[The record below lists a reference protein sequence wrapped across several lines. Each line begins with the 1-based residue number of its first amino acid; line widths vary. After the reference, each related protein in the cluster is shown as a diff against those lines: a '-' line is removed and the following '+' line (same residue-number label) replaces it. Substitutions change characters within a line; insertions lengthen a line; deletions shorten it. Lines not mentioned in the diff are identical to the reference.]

1 MKSRTIT
8 SHDISRA
15 SRFAAIFLGL
25 IGATFIACAKDTSHY
40 VQDGLI
46 ACWDGVENAG
56 LGQHAASTETWTDT
70 IGNVSFAL
78 TNVVVH
84 EDRMFFSGTAF
95 GKLTATDT
103 AATFALAK
111 NGTVEVVYAS
121 TNGLG
126 SQLVVQSSS
135 ASTISIGLYSGDRLI
150 VSCASG
156 SPTFTY
162 TSGSKTNV
170 VAVRYSSGKAQ
181 NAFINGSAGKTGN
194 NNYWSRSD
202 TTTTL
207 GALSNLTGYF
217 KGAIYAIRL
226 YSRRLT
232 DAELAANYA
241 VDFHRFFQG
250 HPYGDDA
257 LTIDGSPETF
267 GSPTPPYGTMWGL
280 AGGETR
286 AVSAPAVWTNAAE
299 TVAATCVGWKLYD
312 DDGNVVSN
320 GAGNAFTYIHPD
332 PIAYRRLEWQWD
344 LEYKVTATA
353 GAGGTASPAVQWV
366 PEGGMA
372 TVTATPDAANL
383 FAMWTGDIPNGVKY
397 AAVATFP
404 VTAPREVL
412 ANFAASG
419 GGATWHWSGAGAN
432 ALASNPTNWME
443 ETVPTELANIV
454 FDENGEGKP
463 CSWNLDIPLQSWKQT
478 NYTSTVTFRTVY
490 NPNGF
495 TVLRVLGDVTL
506 ASGTWKHLANATT
519 YRQYRLYASVG
530 GNMVIGTNATIDV
543 TALGYSYQYRVGTGT
558 FVDQSACGATY
569 GGYAKWNSGTP
580 SANGNEPYGSIT
592 APEDPGSGARNGSK
606 YNNGGGVVR
615 LDVAGALALNGTIL
629 SNGNEDKYY
638 TGSGGSVYIRA
649 GTISGSGTI
658 SSNGRITMGAFPAG
672 SGGRIAII
680 LTAQGADFSAFDPV
694 RQCTA
699 ISITTGDGTYGG
711 APGTI
716 YAETPADV
724 PGRGWLIF
732 KDNGNNHS
740 SSYCNA
746 NPFKPGVASV
756 SATDYARITVTNNA
770 KIYLAA
776 GNTLDLRGLTFETP
790 GTSGVCIN
798 GGTLIPA
805 AGGNI
810 NYDVVSY
817 SGLGN
822 LDSPSVTFGTGAS
835 LAIATA
841 YATYTGDMTIG
852 AGVTATVGTS
862 LTVDGDLVLN
872 GTIRRP
878 DGPFNTDPKLL
889 DLHVTGDMS
898 IGAAGLV
905 DMSGRGFSIR
915 YCPPG
920 QTLAGSNGG
929 SHGGRGWDGTKVA
942 TAVQTI
948 LPYGSITDPV
958 TAGAGGGSY
967 GAGGGIVRLVVD
979 GDLVNDGAILGES
992 ASAKYYGPAGGSV
1005 NVRAG
1010 TLSGAGRISADCR
1023 KLTNAYGPGGGG
1035 RVAVRLTSTGADFT
1049 TFSGE
1054 ISTRGARVNDNA
1066 NQWVGGAGTVWL
1078 RTAAQGDDNGTLIVD
1093 NMKSGLTNWGDTPVG
1108 TSLVDGTSF
1117 GDVLVGRSARL
1128 NLADDATMYVSGVL
1142 SNGCQF
1148 VVGNGSTVVFTGEGE
1163 SRLYGNL
1170 IFSNLTCNA
1179 SGKTITV
1186 NDGATIT
1193 LKGLGAFEG
1202 AVGSPVTIRSATPGG
1217 QWTLNVTGTGSVV
1230 MNGVALRGCQST
1242 VEIIVM
1248 NGTDLGGN
1256 SANIIFNNV
1265 AAGELMTWTGAE
1277 DTSWATPGNWDRQR
1291 APIATDRILIPSS
1304 ASRMPVLAANTAAA
1318 TLTVAQGA
1326 SLDLAG
1332 RDLTVTGDV
1341 SIAGAF
1347 IASATEV
1354 FSVGGN
1360 LLLSDASTPAQST
1373 IRLSGTTAQ
1382 TVTSSG
1388 ATLHALEVS
1397 SPAVAFSGNLA
1408 CTSFSVGDGDSAF
1421 DLSFAQGMTLTAN
1434 AFSALGDDATTNGV
1448 LRCATNGGTWNL
1460 TVNQADVSGVAV
1472 KGSDASRGVTIVPSD
1487 CRDDGGNLNWLF
1499 VDDRTHWDGTSWSR
1513 GEPTASIDA
1522 VVDPGASLTVSS
1534 PLATRGFTVSSGA
1547 SVTVSSDFEAAG
1559 SVTLEGS
1566 STMTWNVPGTIGGN
1580 LVLLPGATLTH
1591 SANSTKETYKLNL
1604 SVGGSGYV
1612 AAGANITASGRG
1624 YKNGDYGPGANGA
1637 KGASYG
1643 GRGYAANSGNSR
1655 NCYGSALCPTNCGSG
1670 GSYNGADN
1678 KGGGAI
1684 RLVFDGPLVLD
1695 GGIDAN
1701 AGTGVHYTGSGGS
1714 VWLTAA
1720 SLSGTGK
1727 ISAIGGNGTG
1737 QNFGG
1742 GGRVALYLTSARSLD
1757 TFQGTVAIHG
1767 GVKTDTGNT
1776 QGSPGTYYLQTAADA
1791 DGDGV
1796 LTSYSLP
1803 ANTTIQASDH
1813 ATEIA
1818 PAVLAREGET
1828 RRARVTASAYSYLYL
1843 VQDTRV
1849 GDIHLHDSTARLYLK
1864 GHTLKVNTRR
1874 HAVSP
1879 NDASQII
1886 YGGGEIIWQQPG
1898 TIILLR

>member
-1 MKSRTIT
+1 MKYRTIT

-15 SRFAAIFLGL
+15 SRFAAIFLGVF
-25 IGATFIACAKDTSHY
+25 GATFIACAKDTSHY

-332 PIAYRRLEWQWD
+332 PIAYRRLEWQWEV
-344 LEYKVTATA
+344 EYKVTATA
-353 GAGGTASPAVQWV
+353 GLGGTAAPAVQWV
-366 PEGGMA
+366 PEGGTA
-372 TVTATPDAANL
+372 TVTATPDASNL
-383 FAMWTGDIPNGVKY
+383 FAKWTGDVPNEAKYDAVVTIPVP
-397 AAVATFP
+397 APCEIQATF
-404 VTAPREVL
+404 APP
-412 ANFAASG
+412 G

-432 ALASNPTNWME
+432 ALASNPTNWVE
-443 ETVPTELANIV
+443 ETVPTDLANIV
-454 FDENGEGKP
+454 FDEAGDGNP
-463 CSWNLDIPLQSWKQT
+463 CTWDLDIPLQSWKQT
-478 NYTSTVTFRTVY
+478 NYTGTVTFRTVY
-490 NPNGF
+490 NPDGF

-506 ASGTWKHLANATT
+506 ASGTWKHVANAAT

-530 GNMVIGTNATIDV
+530 GDMTISTNASIDV
-543 TALGYSYQYRVGTGT
+543 SACGYSQQYLVGTGT
-558 FVDQSACGATY
+558 FADSSGCGGIY
-569 GGYAKWNSGTP
+569 GGYARLNSGTP
-580 SANGNEPYGSIT
+580 HAKGIEPYGSIT
-592 APEDPGSGARNGSK
+592 APEDPGSGGRYNNT
-606 YNNGGGVVR
+606 YNNGGGAVR
-615 LDVAGALALNGTIL
+615 LDVAGALALDGAIL
-629 SNGNEDKYY
+629 SNGKVFSYY
-638 TGSGGSVYIRA
+638 TGSGGSVYLRT

-658 SSNGRITMGAFPAG
+658 SSNGRITMSDFAVG

-680 LTAQGADFSAFDPV
+680 LTSQGADFSAFDPA

-699 ISITTGDGTYGG
+699 TSTTTGGGTYAG

-732 KDNGNNHS
+732 KDNGNNHAS
-740 SSYCNA
+740 NFCNA
-746 NPFKPGVASV
+746 NPFKPGVDSV
-756 SATDYARITVTNNA
+756 SALDYSRITVTNNA

-776 GNTLDLRGLTFETP
+776 GNTLDLRGVIFDTP
-790 GTSGVCIN
+790 DKSGVCLN

-805 AGGNI
+805 AGGVI
-810 NYDVVSY
+810 NYDVIAA

-822 LDSPSVTFGTGAS
+822 VDSPSLTFETGSS
-835 LAIATA
+835 LAIVTA
-841 YATYTGDMTIG
+841 NATYTGDMTIG
-852 AGVTATVGTS
+852 NGVTATVATT

-872 GTIRRP
+872 GTIRRS
-878 DGPFNTDPKLL
+878 DGPFNTDPKML

-898 IGAAGLV
+898 IGATGLV
-905 DMSGRGFSIR
+905 DMSGKGFSVNF
-915 YCPPG
+915 CPPG
-920 QTLAGSNGG
+920 QTLPSGGGG
-929 SHGGRGWDGTKVA
+929 SHGGRGWVGTKVA
-942 TAVQTI
+942 TAVQSI
-948 LPYGSITDPV
+948 LAYGSITEPIS
-958 TAGAGGGSY
+958 AGSGGSGQGS

-979 GDLVNDGAILGES
+979 GNLVNDGALLGES
-992 ASAKYYGPAGGSV
+992 ASAKYGPAGGSV

-1010 TLSGAGRISADCR
+1010 TLAGTGRISADCH
-1023 KLTNAYGPGGGG
+1023 KLTAYAPGGGG
-1035 RVAVRLTSTGADFT
+1035 RVAVRLTSPGADFSAY
-1049 TFSGE
+1049 SGE
-1054 ISTRGARVNDNA
+1054 ISARGARLSDAA
-1066 NQWVGGAGTVWL
+1066 NQWVGGAGTVWT
-1078 RTAAQGDDNGTLIVD
+1078 RTASQGEEAGTLIVD
-1093 NMKSGLTNWGDTPVG
+1093 NMFAGLKYWADTTVG
-1108 TSLVDGTSF
+1108 SSLVEGSHF
-1117 GDVLVGRSARL
+1117 GDVLVRRSARL
-1128 NLADDATMYVSGVL
+1128 NLADGATMYVSGTL
-1142 SNGCQF
+1142 SNGCEF
-1148 VVGNGSTVVFTGEGE
+1148 VVGDGSTVAFTGAGE

-1170 IFSNLTCNA
+1170 VFSNLTCSA
-1179 SGKTITV
+1179 AGKILTV
-1186 NDGATIT
+1186 EDGATIT

-1202 AVGSPVTIRSATPGG
+1202 TAGSPVTLRSATAGTP
-1217 QWTLNVTGTGSVV
+1217 WTLNVTESGSVV
-1230 MNGVALRGCQST
+1230 MNGVALRDCQST

-1265 AAGELMTWTGAE
+1265 VAGELMTWTGAE
-1277 DTSWATPGNWDRQR
+1277 DTSWATPGNWDLQR
-1291 APIATDRILIPSS
+1291 APIATDRILIPSG
-1304 ASRMPVLAANTAAA
+1304 APRMPILAANTAAA
-1318 TLTVAQGA
+1318 TLTVQQGA
-1326 SLDLAG
+1326 SLALAG
-1332 RDLTVTGDV
+1332 RDLSVTGDV
-1341 SIAGAF
+1341 SIAGSF
-1347 IASATEV
+1347 VASGSETLA
-1354 FSVGGN
+1354 VGGN
-1360 LLLSDASTPAQST
+1360 LLLSNAFTPAQST
-1373 IRLSGTTAQ
+1373 VRLSGAAAQ
-1382 TVTSSG
+1382 AVASSG
-1388 ATLHALEVS
+1388 AALYALEVAC
-1397 SPAVAFSGNLA
+1397 PAAAFTGDLT
-1408 CTSFSVGDGDSAF
+1408 CTSFTAGDGSTAF
-1421 DLSFAQGMTLTAN
+1421 DLSFANGMTLTAN
-1434 AFSALGDDATTNGV
+1434 TFAAQGDPSVTNGV
-1448 LRCATNGGTWNL
+1448 LRCATDGGSWNL

-1487 CRDDGGNLNWLF
+1487 CRDDGGNVNWLF

-1513 GEPTASIDA
+1513 GEPTSTTDA
-1522 VVDPGASLTVSS
+1522 VVDSGASLAVSS
-1534 PLATRGFTVSSGA
+1534 PLAARNFTVSSGA
-1547 SVTVSSDFEAAG
+1547 SVRVTEAFEVAGAMTVENAAT
-1559 SVTLEGS
+1559 VT
-1566 STMTWNVPGTIGGN
+1566 WDVPGVIGGN

-1591 SANSTKETYKLNL
+1591 TANTSAETYKIDL

-1612 AAGANITASGRG
+1612 AEGAQITAMGRG
-1624 YKNGDYGPGANGA
+1624 YKNGDYGPGASGS

-1643 GRGYAANSGNSR
+1643 GRGYAGTKG
-1655 NCYGSALCPTNCGSG
+1655 CYGSALCPTNCGSG
-1670 GSYNGADN
+1670 GSYNGAN
-1678 KGGGAI
+1678 NSGGGAI
-1684 RLVFDGPLVLD
+1684 RLVFAGPLVLD

-1701 AGTGVHYTGSGGS
+1701 GVTGVHYTGSGGS

-1720 SLSGTGK
+1720 SLSGSGT
-1727 ISAIGGNGTG
+1727 ISACGGNGSG

-1742 GGRVALYLTSARSLD
+1742 GGRVAVYLTSARSAE
-1757 TFQGTVAIHG
+1757 TFQGTVSIHG
-1767 GVKTDTGNT
+1767 GLKTDTGMT

-1791 DGDGV
+1791 DGAGV

-1803 ANTTIQASDH
+1803 ANTSIKANDH
-1813 ATEIA
+1813 VTEIA

-1828 RRARVTASAYSYLYL
+1828 RKARVTASAYSYLYL
-1843 VQDTRV
+1843 LQDARV
-1849 GDIHLHDSTARLYLK
+1849 GDIRLLDSTAKLYLK
-1864 GHTLKVNTRR
+1864 GHTLRVGSPK

-1879 NDASQII
+1879 NDASQIV
-1886 YGGGEIIWQQPG
+1886 YDGGEIIWQQPA
-1898 TIILLR
+1898 TFLMVK